1 MATAI
6 HIPPPEKVPRLR
18 PPKGFALRT
27 LSAVASCRLRAQKT
41 RSLRRAGIEPAA
53 PVLLSCY
60 L

>member
-6 HIPPPEKVPRLR
+6 HIPPPAKGTACRATQRLCLAYLVGGVSQ
-18 PPKGFALRT
+18 PA
-27 LSAVASCRLRAQKT
+27 RAQKKG
-41 RSLRRAGIEPAA
+41 LRRAGIEPAA